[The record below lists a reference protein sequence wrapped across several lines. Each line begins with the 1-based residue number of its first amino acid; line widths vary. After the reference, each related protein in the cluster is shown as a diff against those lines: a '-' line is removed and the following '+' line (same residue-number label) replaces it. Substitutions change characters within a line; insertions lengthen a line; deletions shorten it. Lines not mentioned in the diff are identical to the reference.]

1 MQPLL
6 FNQWREGISYT
17 NCHLKCVFKAPK
29 VSILSRAKPFRRVLE
44 INLLRSVIL
53 PQGKSIIPCVKHP
66 LDECPVY

>member
-29 VSILSRAKPFRRVLE
+29 VSILSHF
-44 INLLRSVIL
+44 IHMQNLF
-53 PQGKSIIPCVKHP
+53 GAF
-66 LDECPVY
+66 